1 MELRALR
8 EAAGLNSHQAAAE
21 LGCSQS
27 KISRLETGKS
37 PVSVR
42 DVRDLLD
49 LYGVT
54 DEQQRERLVGL
65 ARESRQ
71 RGWWAEFGT
80 WLPSGFDTYAGMEA
94 AAASVR
100 AYQAQLV
107 HGLLQTEEYARAV
120 LRALG
125 PEDSR
130 ESVEKLVQ
138 FRLARQAQLARA
150 ENQLRLWVIFEEEVL
165 RRPVGGQA
173 VMNAQLQHILESA
186 AEPTITIQVLPT
198 ARGAHAGLDG
208 SFSLFEFPEPGD
220 VDVAYVGGQ
229 AGTVFIEKLEEVK
242 RFATRFDHLRAAA
255 LDIGDS
261 TALITRI
268 ARDPRASA
276 PGGGSRRRQM
286 PGSGRELLSG
296 TQTQEMK

>member
-1 MELRALR
+1 MPAGGEGPTVRLRRLGMELRALR
-8 EAAGLNSHQAAAE
+8 EAAGLNSQQAAEE

-42 DVRDLLD
+42 DVRDLLG

-54 DEQQRERLVGL
+54 DDQQRDRLL
-65 ARESRQ
+65 SMARESRQ
-71 RGWWAEFGT
+71 RGWWAEFGSS
-80 WLPSGFDTYAGMEA
+80 LPSGFDTYAGMEA

-107 HGLLQTEEYARAV
+107 HGLLQTEDYARAL
-120 LRALG
+120 LRALR

-138 FRLARQAQLARA
+138 FRLARQAQLTRA
-150 ENQLRLWVIFEEEVL
+150 ESPLRLWVIFEEEVL
-165 RRPVGGQA
+165 RRPVGGLA
-173 VMNAQLQHILESA
+173 VMQAQLQHILETA
-186 AEPTITIQVLPT
+186 EEPTITIQVLPT

-220 VDVAYVGGQ
+220 LDVAYVGGQ
-229 AGTVFIEKLEEVK
+229 AGTVFVEKIEDVR

-261 TALITRI
+261 AELITRI
-268 ARDPRASA
+268 AGD
-276 PGGGSRRRQM
+276 M
-286 PGSGRELLSG
+286 
-296 TQTQEMK
+296 